1 MNFRTCTKCKKEKLL
16 SEENFAFYSGKYE
29 ARCKECR
36 KEYHKEHYQKVK
48 HKISKRRS
56 EHHKKYWLENKE
68 TLSEQYKIYW
78 KSYYEK
84 NKEKKI
90 QYQVDY
96 KREQRKDPAVRMRN
110 NVSGQIRN
118 ALKKNKTS
126 KNSPTWSKLPYTPLQ
141 LKEHLE
147 KQFDSNMTWGNY
159 GSYWHIDHVIPQSLL
174 LYDSMEHPNF
184 IKCWSLSNLQ
194 PLEAKE
200 NMSKGNKTS

>member
-1 MNFRTCTKCKKEKLL
+1 
-16 SEENFAFYSGKYE
+16 
-29 ARCKECR
+29 
-36 KEYHKEHYQKVK
+36 
-48 HKISKRRS
+48 
-56 EHHKKYWLENKE
+56 
-68 TLSEQYKIYW
+68 
-78 KSYYEK
+78 
-84 NKEKKI
+84 
-90 QYQVDY
+90 
-96 KREQRKDPAVRMRN
+96 MRN